1 MAKDDKTV
9 LLERIYTI
17 PLRREFRKV
26 GHWKR
31 TEKAVVAVKEFL
43 QKHMKAKDARLEKSL
58 NDELWKHGIKNP
70 PHKVKVTARKEKDVV
85 RAELFGVQKEVGK
98 EKKKEKKARIEPHVE
113 IKSDV
118 AKAGQEEKKTV
129 KEAASPQE

>member
-43 QKHMKAKDARLEKSL
+43 QKHMKAKDVRLEKSL

-85 RAELFGVQKEVGK
+85 RAELFGMSQETPA
-98 EKKKEKKARIEPHVE
+98 EKKKRHREKKERRGK
-113 IKSDV
+113 KSGPV
-118 AKAGQEEKKTV
+118 PAV
-129 KEAASPQE
+129 KETETKER